1 MPNFTDG
8 RRADSTC
15 VRARVK
21 GAASEGAGT
30 PNAALYELMLA
41 PLKNFLKPNFF
52 RKIFLE
58 RKGDQFFG
66 VRRMK
71 HEPFFS
77 TDEGRRFEPLA
88 YSVDDAAAILGI
100 SRQKLYDILN
110 IGDLG
115 GKKLGR
121 RTIILHYVL
130 VEFLE
135 GLPDYEIDH
144 GLRS

>member
-1 MPNFTDG
+1 
-8 RRADSTC
+8 
-15 VRARVK
+15 
-21 GAASEGAGT
+21 
-30 PNAALYELMLA
+30 
-41 PLKNFLKPNFF
+41 
-52 RKIFLE
+52 
-58 RKGDQFFG
+58 
-66 VRRMK
+66 MK